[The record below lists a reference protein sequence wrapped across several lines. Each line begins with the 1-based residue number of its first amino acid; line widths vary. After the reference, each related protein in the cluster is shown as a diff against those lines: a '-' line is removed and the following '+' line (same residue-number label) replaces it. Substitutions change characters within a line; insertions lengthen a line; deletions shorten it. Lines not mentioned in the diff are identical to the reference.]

1 MDSNGLARYNLTT
14 KQLAAL
20 LNVKD
25 QTVRKAYSAK
35 GHYCGLKPLK
45 LPNRFLLWPDDARER
60 LLSDALL
67 ADPIEEYVGQLPER
81 AKPRLKASK
90 RKLSVAEAEPTAI
103 GDV

>member
-1 MDSNGLARYNLTT
+1 MDSNELARYNLTT

-20 LNVKD
+20 LNVKE

-60 LLSDALL
+60 LLSGALL
-67 ADPIEEYVGQLPER
+67 ADPVEEYVGQLPER
-81 AKPRLKASK
+81 AKPRPRASK
-90 RKLSVAEAEPTAI
+90 RRPRLTEVEPTGVA
-103 GDV
+103 